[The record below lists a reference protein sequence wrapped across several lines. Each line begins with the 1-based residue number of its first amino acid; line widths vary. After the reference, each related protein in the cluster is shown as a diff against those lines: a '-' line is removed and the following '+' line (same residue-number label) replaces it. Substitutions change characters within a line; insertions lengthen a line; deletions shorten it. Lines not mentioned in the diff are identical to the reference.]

1 MKYQVIRT
9 HLSPYQSSNFL
20 NQEKE
25 LINNITS
32 LNYMSLN
39 EADHTKENLL
49 ITNTH
54 TTLSKLPVEILKNT
68 KLIVHPNSGYDH
80 FIEEEMIWQNIP
92 VVIGH
97 NIRAQAVA
105 EYTIAT
111 LFEALTD
118 LPQHISWFEK
128 RTWDRTLLSETN
140 IWVFGYGHIGKKV
153 ADSLGLLGAKIT
165 VVDPF
170 VNDCPHKRLNS
181 WKEGNLSDAKA
192 VLVCAS
198 LNKTS
203 EKMFNAE
210 FFKNAHPSLL
220 FINGARGKLVNET
233 DLRSYLLSH
242 PEAFAFLDVFENEP
256 FTEDWH
262 HFPQVW
268 KTSHI
273 AGVFKNLDQKILD
286 FEIEVIK
293 DFLNKSRDDF
303 YMKYKNELLQNK
315 RRQGVII

>member
-20 NQEKE
+20 NQEKDR
-25 LINNITS
+25 INSITS
-32 LNYMSLN
+32 LNYMSLS

-54 TTLSKLPVEILKNT
+54 TVLSKLPAEILKNA
-68 KLIVHPNSGYDH
+68 KLIIHPNSGYDH
-80 FIEEEMIWQNIP
+80 FIEEENIWQKIP
-92 VVIGH
+92 IVIGH
-97 NIRAQAVA
+97 TIRSQAVA

-111 LFEALTD
+111 LFEALAD
-118 LPQHISWFEK
+118 LPQHISWFPK
-128 RTWDRTLLSETN
+128 RTWNRTLLSETN

-153 ADSLGLLGAKIT
+153 ADTLSLLGAKIT

-170 VNDCPHKRLNS
+170 VSDCPHKKFNS
-181 WKEGNLSDAKA
+181 WKEGNLSEANV

-203 EKMFNAE
+203 EKMFNSD
-210 FFKNAHPSLL
+210 FFKNTHPALL
-220 FINGARGKLVNET
+220 FINGARGKLVNEA

-242 PEAFAFLDVFENEP
+242 PDAFAFLDVFEKEP

-293 DFLNKSRDDF
+293 DFLSKSRDDF
-303 YMKYKNELLQNK
+303 NMKYKNELLQNK